1 MLIVITGLD
10 GSGTST
16 IAKKLKELDK
26 TAHILKT
33 PSTEYKC
40 RDLVDEK
47 VKDVSPVGHM
57 LYYLSSNVYM
67 SDYIRKN
74 FNIENENVYVIRY
87 LIDTVV
93 SNRVAGVPIEL
104 DYNIYGNNI
113 LKPDLTL
120 FVSVDEEKRQKRITE
135 RGKSILDKVLD
146 DDITREKFIK
156 EFEKNLDHETT
167 IYVDNNSSDIE
178 QTAKT
183 AYKKIKKFEKNL
195 NKIKNNTFNNITSN
209 KCLYKKYTYD
219 NYNLSSNNSNIFI
232 LLKNIK
238 ETDKRCNPIVIYGKK
253 GTGKT
258 HLLSATAN
266 NLLKSDEKIVYIR
279 AKEFKELC
287 KKYERKEMEEHV
299 FNNIIDKIK
308 ESNYIFFE
316 DIENL
321 ANSSFT
327 ENKFYHLFND
337 LYESD
342 KKIIITCNK
351 EPDKLN
357 DIEPRIITRLYWGIN
372 WDLEKNND

>member
-16 IAKKLKELDK
+16 IAKKLKKLDK

-33 PSTEYKC
+33 PSCEYKC

-93 SNRVAGVPIEL
+93 SNRVAGVPLEL

-146 DDITREKFIK
+146 DDITRDKFIK

-183 AYKKIKKFEKNL
+183 TYEKIIKFGKKL
-195 NKIKNNTFNNITSN
+195 NKMKGNTFDSIISN
-209 KCLYKKYTYD
+209 KYLYKRYTYD

-232 LLKNIK
+232 ILKNIK
-238 ETDKRCNPIVIYGKK
+238 ETDKRYNPIVIYGKK

-321 ANSSFT
+321 VNSSFT

-357 DIEPRIITRLYWGIN
+357 NIEPRIITRLYWGIN
-372 WDLEKNND
+372 WDLEKYND

>member
-120 FVSVDEEKRQKRITE
+120 FVSVDEDKRQKRITK

-146 DDITREKFIK
+146 DDITRDKFIK

-178 QTAKT
+178 QTAKNT
-183 AYKKIKKFEKNL
+183 YKKIKKFEKNL
-195 NKIKNNTFNNITSN
+195 NKIKNNTFDNITSN
-209 KCLYKKYTYD
+209 KCFYKKYTYD
-219 NYNLSSNNSNIFI
+219 NYNLSSNNSNIFL

-238 ETDKRCNPIVIYGKK
+238 ETDKRYNPIVIYGKK

-287 KKYERKEMEEHV
+287 KKYEIEEMEEHV
-299 FNNIIDKIK
+299 FTNIIDKIK

-357 DIEPRIITRLYWGIN
+357 NIEPRIITRLYWGIN
-372 WDLEKNND
+372 WDLEKYND

>member
-47 VKDVSPVGHM
+47 VKKVSPVGHM
-57 LYYLSSNVYM
+57 LYYLSSTVYM

-74 FNIENENVYVIRY
+74 FNIEKENVYVIRY

-156 EFEKNLDHETT
+156 EFENNLDKEAT

-183 AYKKIKKFEKNL
+183 TYKKIIKFEKVL
-195 NKIKNNTFNNITSN
+195 NKTKDNTFDSITSN
-209 KCLYKKYTYD
+209 KYLYKKYTFD

-238 ETDKRCNPIVIYGKK
+238 ETDKRYNPIVIYGKK

-258 HLLSATAN
+258 HLVSAAAN
-266 NLLKSDEKIVYIR
+266 NLLKSDEKIAYIR
-279 AKEFKELC
+279 IKDFKVLC
-287 KKYERKEMEEHV
+287 QKYERKEMKEHDFTDV
-299 FNNIIDKIK
+299 IDKIK
-308 ESNYIFFE
+308 KSNYIFFE

-321 ANSSFT
+321 ATSPFT

-337 LYESD
+337 LYESG

-351 EPDKLN
+351 APDKLN
-357 DIEPRIITRLYWGIN
+357 NIEPRIITRLYWGIN
-372 WDLEKNND
+372 WDLEKYND

>member
-93 SNRVAGVPIEL
+93 SNRVAGVPLEL

-183 AYKKIKKFEKNL
+183 AYKKIIKFGKKL
-195 NKIKNNTFNNITSN
+195 NKMKDNTFDNITLN
-209 KCLYKKYTYD
+209 KYLYKKYTYD
-219 NYNLSSNNSNIFI
+219 NYNLSSNNSNIFL

-238 ETDKRCNPIVIYGKK
+238 ETDKRYNPIVIYGKK

-287 KKYERKEMEEHV
+287 KKYEIEEMEEHV
-299 FNNIIDKIK
+299 FTNIIDKIK

-357 DIEPRIITRLYWGIN
+357 NIEPRIITRLYWGIN
-372 WDLEKNND
+372 WDLEKYND

>member
-16 IAKKLKELDK
+16 IAKKLKKLDK

-33 PSTEYKC
+33 PSCEYKC

-93 SNRVAGVPIEL
+93 SNRVAGVPLEL

-120 FVSVDEEKRQKRITE
+120 FVSVDEDKRQKRITE

-146 DDITREKFIK
+146 DDITRDKFIK

-183 AYKKIKKFEKNL
+183 TYEKIIKFGKKL
-195 NKIKNNTFNNITSN
+195 NKMKDNTFDSIISN
-209 KCLYKKYTYD
+209 KYLYKRYTYD

-232 LLKNIK
+232 ILKNIK
-238 ETDKRCNPIVIYGKK
+238 ETDKRYNPIVIYGKK

-357 DIEPRIITRLYWGIN
+357 NIEPRIITRLYWGIN
-372 WDLEKNND
+372 WDLEKYND

>member
-16 IAKKLKELDK
+16 IAKKLKKLDK

-33 PSTEYKC
+33 PSCEYKC

-93 SNRVAGVPIEL
+93 SNRVAGVPLEL

-167 IYVDNNSSDIE
+167 IYVDNNSSDID

-183 AYKKIKKFEKNL
+183 TYKKIKKFEKNL

-321 ANSSFT
+321 VNSSFT

-357 DIEPRIITRLYWGIN
+357 NIEPRIITRLYWGIN
-372 WDLEKNND
+372 WDLEKYND

>member
-156 EFEKNLDHETT
+156 EFEKN
-167 IYVDNNSSDIE
+167 
-178 QTAKT
+178 
-183 AYKKIKKFEKNL
+183 
-195 NKIKNNTFNNITSN
+195 
-209 KCLYKKYTYD
+209 
-219 NYNLSSNNSNIFI
+219 
-232 LLKNIK
+232 
-238 ETDKRCNPIVIYGKK
+238 
-253 GTGKT
+253 
-258 HLLSATAN
+258 
-266 NLLKSDEKIVYIR
+266 
-279 AKEFKELC
+279 
-287 KKYERKEMEEHV
+287 
-299 FNNIIDKIK
+299 
-308 ESNYIFFE
+308 
-316 DIENL
+316 
-321 ANSSFT
+321 
-327 ENKFYHLFND
+327 
-337 LYESD
+337 
-342 KKIIITCNK
+342 
-351 EPDKLN
+351 
-357 DIEPRIITRLYWGIN
+357 
-372 WDLEKNND
+372 

>member
-120 FVSVDEEKRQKRITE
+120 FVSVDEDKRQKRITE

-266 NLLKSDEKIVYIR
+266 NLLKSDKKIVYIR

>member
-120 FVSVDEEKRQKRITE
+120 FVSVDEDKRQKRITE

-266 NLLKSDEKIVYIR
+266 NLLKSDKKIVYIR

-357 DIEPRIITRLYWGIN
+357 NIEPRIITRLYWGIN

>member
-16 IAKKLKELDK
+16 IAKKLKKLDK

-33 PSTEYKC
+33 PSCEYKC

-93 SNRVAGVPIEL
+93 SNRVAGVPLEL

-120 FVSVDEEKRQKRITE
+120 FVSVDEDKRQKRITE

-146 DDITREKFIK
+146 DDITRDKFIK

-183 AYKKIKKFEKNL
+183 TYEKIIKFGKKL
-195 NKIKNNTFNNITSN
+195 NKMKDNTFDSIISN
-209 KCLYKKYTYD
+209 KYLYKRYTYD

-232 LLKNIK
+232 ILKNIK
-238 ETDKRCNPIVIYGKK
+238 ETDKRYNPIVIYGKK

-321 ANSSFT
+321 VNSSFT

-357 DIEPRIITRLYWGIN
+357 NIEPRIITRLYWGIN
-372 WDLEKNND
+372 WDLEKYND

>member
-104 DYNIYGNNI
+104 DYNIYENNI

-120 FVSVDEEKRQKRITE
+120 FVSVDEDKRQKRITE

-195 NKIKNNTFNNITSN
+195 NEVIKFIGTCNDYYESSISGFFTPVPAFMINDIDKNKTKLTVYLRLLTKTVNITEGDFVVFN
-209 KCLYKKYTYD
+209 FETLD
-219 NYNLSSNNSNIFI
+219 LSVYPE
-232 LLKNIK
+232 KNILH
-238 ETDKRCNPIVIYGKK
+238 TFH
-253 GTGKT
+253 T
-258 HLLSATAN
+258 L
-266 NLLKSDEKIVYIR
+266 
-279 AKEFKELC
+279 
-287 KKYERKEMEEHV
+287 
-299 FNNIIDKIK
+299 
-308 ESNYIFFE
+308 
-316 DIENL
+316 
-321 ANSSFT
+321 
-327 ENKFYHLFND
+327 
-337 LYESD
+337 
-342 KKIIITCNK
+342 
-351 EPDKLN
+351 
-357 DIEPRIITRLYWGIN
+357 
-372 WDLEKNND
+372 

>member
-93 SNRVAGVPIEL
+93 SNRVAGVPLEL

-120 FVSVDEEKRQKRITE
+120 FVSVDEEKRQKRITK

-178 QTAKT
+178 QTAKNT
-183 AYKKIKKFEKNL
+183 YKKIKKFEKNL
-195 NKIKNNTFNNITSN
+195 NKIKNNTFDNITSN
-209 KCLYKKYTYD
+209 KSLYKKYTYD

-238 ETDKRCNPIVIYGKK
+238 ETDKRYNPIVIYGKK

-287 KKYERKEMEEHV
+287 KKYEREEMEEQV

-308 ESNYIFFE
+308 KSNYIFFE

-357 DIEPRIITRLYWGIN
+357 NIEPRIITRLYWGIN

>member
-120 FVSVDEEKRQKRITE
+120 FVSVDEDKRQKRITE

>member
-16 IAKKLKELDK
+16 IAKKLKKLDK

-120 FVSVDEEKRQKRITE
+120 FVSVDEDKRQKRITK

-146 DDITREKFIK
+146 DDITRDKFIK

-178 QTAKT
+178 QTAKNT
-183 AYKKIKKFEKNL
+183 YKQIKKFEKNL
-195 NKIKNNTFNNITSN
+195 NKIKNNTFDNITSN

-238 ETDKRCNPIVIYGKK
+238 ETDKRYNPIVIYGKK

-287 KKYERKEMEEHV
+287 KKYEREEIEEHD
-299 FNNIIDKIK
+299 FNSIIDKIK

-357 DIEPRIITRLYWGIN
+357 NIEPRIITRLYWGIN

>member
-33 PSTEYKC
+33 PSSEYKC

-167 IYVDNNSSDIE
+167 IYVDNNSSDID

-183 AYKKIKKFEKNL
+183 TYKKIIKFGKKL
-195 NKIKNNTFNNITSN
+195 NKMKNNTFDNITPN
-209 KCLYKKYTYD
+209 KYLYKKYTYD
-219 NYNLSSNNSNIFI
+219 NYNLSSNNSNIFL

-238 ETDKRCNPIVIYGKK
+238 ETDKRYNPIVIYGKK

-266 NLLKSDEKIVYIR
+266 NLLKSNEKIVYIR
-279 AKEFKELC
+279 TKEFKELC
-287 KKYERKEMEEHV
+287 KKNERKEMEEHV
-299 FNNIIDKIK
+299 FTNIIDKIK

-357 DIEPRIITRLYWGIN
+357 NIEPRIITRLYWGIN
-372 WDLEKNND
+372 WDLEKYND